1 MPVEVPGSSEGLG
14 VDARLQLAVHL
25 AVERS
30 PVPGSTADSKA
41 LFEATDYARLVYLVM
56 RADYEEQL
64 LILLADFF
72 LAT

>member
-1 MPVEVPGSSEGLG
+1 VEVPGSSEGLG

-41 LFEATDYARLVYLVM
+41 FFEATDYARLVYLVV
-56 RADYEEQL
+56 RVDYEEQL